1 MALEELNIWPSLRPF
16 DKMSVDEVAGLVAA
30 LPYTLSAYCEHV
42 PVCNDWEEVQQL
54 IDGVGMIRREMDGVS
69 LDFAK
74 KAEGEEAGEEELI
87 SPASPVE
94 SEDEQT
100 SPTSPVQSEDE
111 EDEEEASPASPV
123 ESEDED
129 ASPASPVDS
138 EDEEAS
144 PASPVDSE
152 AEDDEDVVMG

>member
-1 MALEELNIWPSLRPF
+1 MALEELNIWPTLRPF

-111 EDEEEASPASPV
+111 ENEEASPASPV

-129 ASPASPVDS
+129 ASPASPLGS
-138 EDEEAS
+138 EDEDAS

>member
-1 MALEELNIWPSLRPF
+1 MALEELNIWPTLRPF

-111 EDEEEASPASPV
+111 EDEEASPASPV

>member
-1 MALEELNIWPSLRPF
+1 
-16 DKMSVDEVAGLVAA
+16 MSVDEVAGLVAA

-111 EDEEEASPASPV
+111 ENEEASPASPV

-129 ASPASPVDS
+129 ASPASPLDS
-138 EDEEAS
+138 EDEDAS

>member
-1 MALEELNIWPSLRPF
+1 MALEELNIWPTLRPF

-111 EDEEEASPASPV
+111 ENEEASPASPV

-129 ASPASPVDS
+129 ASPASPLDS
-138 EDEEAS
+138 EDEDAS